1 MELLSDKYRLV
12 QTDDGR
18 LSVYNLTPPRLRVT
32 RIDATG
38 ITTFYPD
45 DDSTREL
52 NRHLASA
59 PYFTAVCRKPGEW
72 WVDLD
77 CGAQR
82 WCGVKTSREVS
93 RAIRLCGFDPKPI
106 MAKARR
112 RF

>member
-1 MELLSDKYRLV
+1 MELLSDEYSLV
-12 QTDDGR
+12 QTDEGS
-18 LSVYNLTPPRLRVT
+18 LSVYRRTPPRLRET

-38 ITTFYPD
+38 VAVSYPD
-45 DDSTREL
+45 DSAAREL
-52 NRHLASA
+52 NRYLASA
-59 PYFTAVCRKPGEW
+59 PYFTADPRKAGEW
-72 WVDLD
+72 WVDVE
-77 CGAQR
+77 CGFQR